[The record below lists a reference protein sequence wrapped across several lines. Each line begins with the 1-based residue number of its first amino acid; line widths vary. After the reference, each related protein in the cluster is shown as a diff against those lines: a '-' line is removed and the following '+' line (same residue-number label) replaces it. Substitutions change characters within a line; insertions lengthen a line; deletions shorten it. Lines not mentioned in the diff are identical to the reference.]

1 MMHYV
6 VDPVDAVVCFA
17 RRLGKSQQEPVAS
30 SMLDEPNQNN
40 SFSLKLYFGLMSGV
54 EKFHPSRSILGD

>member
-17 RRLGKSQQEPVAS
+17 RRLAKSQQATVAS
-30 SMLDEPNQNN
+30 RMLDEPNQNN
-40 SFSLKLYFGLMSGV
+40 YFSLTTYFGLMSGV
-54 EKFHPSRSILGD
+54 EKVSSFENYVR